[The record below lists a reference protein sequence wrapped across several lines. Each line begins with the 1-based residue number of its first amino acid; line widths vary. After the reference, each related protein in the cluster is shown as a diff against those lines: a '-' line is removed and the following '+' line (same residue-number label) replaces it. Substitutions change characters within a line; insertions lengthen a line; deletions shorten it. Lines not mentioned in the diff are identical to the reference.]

1 MPPQKEV
8 STEEMCP
15 DIEIIV
21 GTYEEYLLGYQIV
34 EEEVKDETKV
44 LLKQTFADKSHAGAI
59 KCISVQGPWVASG
72 GSDDR
77 IFVYDMRQRKLSQVL
92 LSHSG
97 TINALSFA
105 PDMSHLLSGSSDGQL
120 KATRVGSWAVAGDW
134 KKAHAGT
141 PITHISCHPSSKLC
155 LSLGGDRILNTWNLV
170 KGRVVYRTNLKSKT
184 TLGGAPDCLSWSTD
198 GEHFTLTGHQVL
210 EIWDI
215 KTANV
220 ARRAKTP
227 SRPICVAWLG
237 ETECLSGLE
246 NGSIAWIS
254 LTDDKEAEPKILP
267 AHAAR
272 VKAVACLNNTLVSVS
287 SAGEIKV
294 WRCQLEK
301 RELTFMASTSIGCR
315 PTSLGLVD
323 LSLID
328 SSAARP
334 KQSPAVPVATSR
346 PSEVEPAAEI
356 DVPKG
361 FVTIEFDDDA
371 KPPPP
376 PTPKK
381 AAKKAQ
387 NAAKK
392 PKKAEIDFDE
402 NSSDGE
408 SEALTDSD
416 SDNDSNPEPIP
427 KKVTKKPSKAKG
439 FVSIEDDEDANANTS
454 DDTEATP
461 QPKARKSKQAK
472 KGTKPKAEQNTDQSS
487 SGSDRDSA
495 PKRKQ
500 PPSHAPV
507 KRKVKK
513 QTR

>member
-8 STEEMCP
+8 STAEMCP

-34 EEEVKDETKV
+34 EEEVKDESKM
-44 LLKQTFADKSHAGAI
+44 LLRQTFADKSHAGAI

-97 TINALSFA
+97 TINTLSFA

-227 SRPICVAWLG
+227 SRPICVAWVG

-272 VKAVACLNNTLVSVS
+272 VKAVACLNNTLVTVS

-301 RELTFMASTSIGCR
+301 RELTFIASTSIGCR

-323 LSLID
+323 LSLIE
-328 SSAARP
+328 SGATRP
-334 KQSPAVPVATSR
+334 KLGVPTEVPTSK
-346 PSEVEPAAEI
+346 PSDVEPPLEI
-356 DVPKG
+356 DTPKG

-371 KPPPP
+371 KPPPVS
-376 PTPKK
+376 KK
-381 AAKKAQ
+381 AAKKQ
-387 NAAKK
+387 QKAAKK
-392 PKKAEIDFDE
+392 PKKAEMDFDE

-408 SEALTDSD
+408 SEAFSDSD
-416 SDNDSNPEPIP
+416 SDSNPEPTP
-427 KKVTKKPSKAKG
+427 KKGTKKSAKAQG
-439 FVSIEDDEDANANTS
+439 FVSAEYDEDANADSSIETI
-454 DDTEATP
+454 EATP
-461 QPKARKSKQAK
+461 KSKARKSKEAK
-472 KGTKPKAEQNTDQSS
+472 GKAPKPAVEQDSDQSS
-487 SGSDRDSA
+487 SDSDSVPKR
-495 PKRKQ
+495 KRKQ
-500 PPSHAPV
+500 PPSHASA

>member
-8 STEEMCP
+8 SIAEMCP
-15 DIEIIV
+15 EIEIIV

-34 EEEVKDETKV
+34 EEEVKDENKL

-184 TLGGAPDCLSWSTD
+184 TLGAAPDCLSWSTD
-198 GEHFTLTGHQVL
+198 GEHFTLTGLQVL

-227 SRPICVAWLG
+227 SRPICVAWLD

-246 NGSIAWIS
+246 NGSLAWIS
-254 LTDDKEAEPKILP
+254 LADHKEAEPKILP

-294 WRCQLEK
+294 WRSDLEK
-301 RELTFMASTSIGCR
+301 RELTFIASTSIGCR

-323 LSLID
+323 LSLIEGG
-328 SSAARP
+328 AARP
-334 KQSPAVPVATSR
+334 KQSPAVPVPTSR
-346 PSEVEPAAEI
+346 PLEVESDLQI
-356 DVPKG
+356 DAPKG

-371 KPPPP
+371 KPPAT
-376 PTPKK
+376 TPKK
-381 AAKKAQ
+381 AAKKQ
-387 NAAKK
+387 QKSAKK
-392 PKKAEIDFDE
+392 QKKAEMDFDE

-408 SEALTDSD
+408 SDAITDSE
-416 SDNDSNPEPIP
+416 SDDENDSLPAPTP
-427 KKVTKKPSKAKG
+427 KKVTKKSGKQE
-439 FVSIEDDEDANANTS
+439 EDSNAES
-454 DDTEATP
+454 SEDTEATVP
-461 QPKARKSKQAK
+461 KPKARK
-472 KGTKPKAEQNTDQSS
+472 GKAEQN
-487 SGSDRDSA
+487 SDSDSA
-495 PKRKQ
+495 PKRKRKQ
-500 PPSHAPV
+500 PASHTPV